1 MSPSRP
7 AVADSAIGAVEQQL
21 GVLFNRVR
29 VLWKEQAASVHPD
42 LQPIGYKLLSAL
54 VRGGPAHSGALAEQ
68 LATDKSVVSR
78 QVRILADL
86 GLVESRVDERDARA
100 RLLVATPVGEA
111 RVLEVRSGAQ
121 SELRERLRGWPEGD
135 VAKFAELLARMNE
148 G

>member
-1 MSPSRP
+1 MT
-7 AVADSAIGAVEQQL
+7 ADTPELERALGAVETQL

-42 LQPIGYKLLSAL
+42 LQPVGYKLLSAL
-54 VRGGPAHSGALAEQ
+54 VRGGPAHAGALADQ

-86 GLVESRVDERDARA
+86 GLVESRVDEHDARA
-100 RLLVATPVGEA
+100 RLLVATSVGVE
-111 RVLEVRSGAQ
+111 RVQEVRSGTQ
-121 SELRERLRGWPEGD
+121 SRLRARLAEWPEGD
-135 VAKFAELLARMNE
+135 VERFAELLARMNE